1 MDVDT
6 PVQTAL
12 PDLNLADR
20 RFLLTVP
27 EVDNKAELLQDIKNA
42 ILKDSTLLGEK
53 RQWRTKRVYFLF
65 MYERLHHK
73 AIFWRERC
81 LICL

>member
-53 RQWRTKRVYFLF
+53 RQ
-65 MYERLHHK
+65 
-73 AIFWRERC
+73 
-81 LICL
+81 